1 MQKNR
6 NKQGVPPAH
15 FLRQVMALMLIM
27 LLGGSAWAQ
36 QYVFI
41 SNETNGYFIGLS
53 NGNAVA
59 TQTFATGSCV
69 WTASGTL
76 NNNNRTLRINTSYLD
91 GAASNSG
98 TVSIGSNRNGYWRGN
113 NNQLYYYRNANRA
126 VYRDG
131 TQVKWNG
138 ATNLFR
144 IYTSYSTTDESFT
157 VANITGIN
165 DLVTAKGTYNLV
177 SAASYNPT
185 YYTFTGPDTRY
196 WASGYTT
203 GAVTTRPVKTT
214 GFTSDTWSLNK
225 TIPGLSINS
234 NTGVLTYNTYVT
246 EDTQVTIT
254 HTVRENGQTK
264 TATRTITLKGTIET
278 SLSFASTS
286 LNMTAT
292 TLRLPAVNL
301 TASNGSTP
309 PGSVTYSSNNT
320 GCISVSNTGVL
331 TINGAGTATITANY
345 AANGAYLASSATMT
359 ITVAN
364 TAAFDETVF
373 GEIAIT
379 PSSQTLDLDQ
389 QVTYTASESLNS
401 THRTRPAYSTISTG
415 GNNYYKVGAN
425 YQAAV
430 PDTNVDNAPIRFTSF
445 IWSAAEGGAYFT
457 LDPYYS
463 SSSNQVTLT
472 RSAQKTGTQQTFTIS
487 VTGRYGGW
495 SGPEKTATAT
505 VTIPLTQVDITNL
518 YPGEA
523 LALGMGEVGSV
534 VGHYSWQ
541 PNDPSAGKTYT
552 NFKYTSNS
560 TSIATVDASGNVTA
574 VGPGSTTITVTA
586 VKLDGTDGVTC
597 NVTVNVTIDAPT
609 ISIDGSGNVTITHP
623 VPGVQ
628 IRYTTNGVDPTA
640 TTGTVYSGT
649 FAASNEQTIKAIAVA
664 NGVASAVASE
674 FYATSGVNGSKVIL
688 NDYEDHNWTYYAG
701 VDSEVDGGNYNT
713 SYKGKL
719 YSPNPRNVKITYLG
733 NGKLADLTTSV
744 TGVKVGV
751 DANANTFVYYK
762 TIEDNDGYKY
772 TTIPNPFSVRPKINS
787 NYYGFVSW
795 RVKSVNGGTIT
806 GQAVGSTINAETEI
820 TFVPTRAYTLNCTS
834 MEVELEAVWDV
845 AEVSTDGTFSNGYN
859 SVERNFYVVSS
870 SSNNNLPVVGT
881 RCTYSSFYPNGTTN
895 GSNAATMADRGT
907 RRGNFTCTADSKV
920 EYIILS
926 YASGTINADAHNLT
940 IGRGCSPASGVS
952 ANLLCG
958 MTGKTVTNPQ
968 FHLRVES
975 GVYDYMSYLGG
986 YYSVPAASTGN
997 PSTITGDQTHV
1008 IVTMG
1013 SDYDRA
1019 VANGNNNLQ
1028 ITYAMMMGTSA
1039 NQTNTTNTAFRTR
1052 TNRDNP
1058 HTLDLTIKSGKLGT
1072 SLFMETAT
1080 GNTTYLQGGA
1090 GYGHYFSMAA
1100 GQTNVGRRN
1109 ILMEGGET
1117 CTLGSGIDVKNNS
1130 ATGGDAN
1137 NTTTNRGCL
1146 SYNLRIKG
1154 GIVHGNVYGGA
1165 AQSPS
1170 GGNRVMVVTGG
1181 QVKGW
1186 FAAGCNGTSNDG
1198 GQNYGTSWV
1207 YIGGNGR
1214 IDSEGSTKTLGYA
1227 GGGNVYAAG
1236 AGRSGST
1243 TCGEMTFG
1251 SNLVIADNSYIERGA
1266 YGGGNYGYTLA
1277 SSNIYITGGTNAG
1290 NNDGVTGSKGGVYGG
1305 ANQQNG
1311 PEIKIWMTGGK
1322 MLGGV
1327 YGGSNT
1333 SGTISGNVTMQ
1344 VNGGQ
1349 VGQDA
1354 EHTANIHGGGYG
1366 NSTIVSR
1373 NVDITLGKTDAA
1385 RDADGVTVWGDV
1397 YGGSALGKVNG
1408 EAATNT
1414 YHTNVTMN
1422 AGYIHG
1428 SLYGGALGQK
1438 NGVNGA
1444 TSDIAANVY
1453 GPVQVKVY
1461 GGSVFN
1467 TDGTGANGSGA
1478 VYGAN
1483 NINGAPQR
1491 SVTVDIYGTNSAP
1504 AEGEYALFSVYG
1516 GGNAADYTYGNGY
1529 PKVTVHNC
1537 DNSIEYVYGGG
1548 NAAAVAA
1555 TDVTIYGGNK
1565 IGNVFGGG
1573 NGQVTPANVN
1583 GNTNV
1588 KIYGGT
1594 IGDVYG
1600 GSNTKGDIGGT
1611 ISVNV
1616 NAQAE
1621 PSKTACPINIDNVYG
1636 GGNKAPSA
1644 AGNITIGCAEH
1655 IGAVY
1660 GGANQANITGNINLN
1675 IVSGHIDN
1683 VLGGNNTSGNISGTI
1698 TVTVNDTNFAC
1709 GMEVGNVYGGGNKA
1723 AYGTGTNYPV
1733 VNIKNGHLTGS
1744 VFGGGLGETAVVT
1757 GNPQVTIGQPSTG
1770 IVHID
1775 GNVFGGGDAA
1785 NVVGKPT
1792 VLVRNCNT
1800 MIGTKNGAGE
1810 WNTTGGTVYG
1820 GGNAADITG
1829 GTTVTII
1836 GGSINRVFGGGN
1848 GEVDS
1853 ANVTGNASTFIHGGL
1868 IHQAFAGSNTQGSIG
1883 GTASIT
1889 VDHDSTACGELIDEL
1904 YGGGNLAAGN
1914 AGSVTIECGAI
1925 VGDVYGG
1932 ANQAAVNSDITLNIT
1947 GGTIARAFG
1956 GNNTSGA
1963 ISGVITVNVNKDPS
1977 CDLSLGSVFG
1987 AGNQAPYTGNPVV
2000 NIKNGTVT
2008 NNVYGGGLGAS
2019 AVVTGNPQV
2028 TIGDSS
2034 NLAWVAIVGGDVYGG
2049 GDAAAVVGTPVV
2061 HVIANPNTTIANVYG
2076 GGNAADVSGTNVTI
2090 DGGQITGMVFGGG
2103 HGDKTSE
2110 PQKEANVNGDVTL
2123 NVTGGTINKVFAGSN
2138 SKGNITG
2145 NVNFTINKGNTSNP
2159 MHINEVYGGGN
2170 EAAGNA
2176 GTINIICTGGAD
2188 EGIGDVYGGANAA
2201 DINSD
2206 ITLNITGGKIA
2217 NVFGGNNTSGDING
2231 GIAVNVDWNGGC
2243 AQNSLGNVYG
2253 GGNLAQYTI
2262 PDGESLAVNIKNGT
2276 VTNNVYGGGKG
2287 DANDHTKGQVTGNP
2301 VVTVG
2306 VADNDKRAIVNGD
2319 VYGGGD
2325 AGNVVGTPVVNVI
2338 NKCNT
2343 QIANVYGGGN
2353 AADVSGTDVNIDGGN
2368 ITGMVFGG
2376 GHGDRTSEP
2385 QKEANVAGDVH
2396 VDVTGGTINKVFGGS
2411 NSKGNI
2417 AGQIAL
2423 NINKGNSSC
2432 DMHIAEVYGG
2442 GNEAAG
2448 NAGTITIGCTGGED
2462 EGIGDVYGGANA
2474 AAINSD
2480 IALNITGGK
2489 IGRVF
2494 GGNNTSG
2501 AISGGISVTVDWAGS
2516 CGTNSLGSVF
2526 GAGNQAAYSGS
2537 PVVYIKNGTISN
2549 NVFGGGLGASAV
2561 VTGNP
2566 QVTVGNAT
2574 AGNSDSVHIIGNVF
2588 GGGDAA
2594 GVAGSPS
2601 VTVNN
2606 CNTLVG
2612 TKDGEGAW
2620 IEANGTVYGGGN
2632 AAHVTGGEHNNTNV
2646 TINGGDIYRVFGGGN
2661 GEVSEANVAGDANTT
2676 IHGGNIH
2683 QAFAGS
2689 NTQGAISGTAR
2700 ISIDHTSS
2708 CPEKID
2714 ELYGGG
2720 NLAAGG
2726 AGEVNIG
2733 CDAVLDDVYGGAN
2746 QADVNGDIT
2755 LNITGGTIGRA
2766 FGGNNK
2772 SGVINGA
2779 IEVNVIHDGSCA
2791 LSLGYVYGAGNQAA
2805 YTTPGGKV
2813 GPTVNIKHGTVD
2825 HNVFGGGLGASAVVT
2840 GNPVVTIGDN
2850 TNPSYNAIVGGEVYG
2865 GGDAAPT
2872 VGNPTVNM
2880 GKGNVK
2886 TIYGG
2891 GKGADALVTGNPTV
2905 NVSGTA
2911 DIDFYVFGGGDAART
2926 AGSPTVNITG
2936 GVVGNRIGGLSTPS
2950 PAGSIYGGGKGSS
2963 ANVDGNPVVN
2973 ISNVADVKYNVFG
2986 GGSEAPTNGNT
2997 SVIMTSGTVE
3007 KNIFGGGEGAT
3018 ATTRNTTVKVSG
3030 ASTKVGENVYGGGL
3044 GAEVNGETN
3053 VLIGAD
3059 E

>member
-6 NKQGVPPAH
+6 NKQGVHPAR
-15 FLRQVMALMLIM
+15 FLRQLMALMLIM

-36 QYVFI
+36 TYYVFRNTAAGNYFMTANNSGLARNAGFNPATCLWVLNGTTL
-41 SNETNGYFIGLS
+41 SNTINGTTYTLGYDRSGAGTNGDRYQFTWKINGRYTAPITINGTTASSTVNNRS
-53 NGNAVA
+53 NGNGNNITAYVRYA
-59 TQTFATGSCV
+59 NNAFGFAA
-69 WTASGTL
+69 TASNYAIAQTVTINNVTGGTEDFTIAGTSFITSTGNYDFSHTNKVVTPTHTHYAISNGDNYYDVGGNITTTDPRTESTTGYVWSLTGGGSYASINSTSGRLTVTSMPSDDVDMTVTCTL
-76 NNNNRTLRINTSYLD
+76 NGVEQQSMTVTLSNITSAGYVIYDGNNHYLGGTNTTAINGFNPNTCLWTGTSGGKWQNSAGYYIAIPQNSFSLTNNNGNATNTYTY
-91 GAASNSG
+91 GTESG
-98 TVSIGSNRNGYWRGN
+98 TTGQKVYAITYGTNYFRAIQYNNGWQRTDPYVRNTADLSNT
-113 NNQLYYYRNANRA
+113 
-126 VYRDG
+126 G
-131 TQVKWNG
+131 TQVLFSVRKKTGAESSTAPTVSGDATIATLGNNSSYTHTDAAYTMGYNDYIFYNG
-138 ATNLFR
+138 AHHYWKSDDSEAIAGNTKP
-144 IYTSYSTTDESFT
+144 TAESFT
-157 VANITGIN
+157 
-165 DLVTAKGTYNLV
+165 Y
-177 SAASYNPT
+177 
-185 YYTFTGPDTRY
+185 
-196 WASGYTT
+196 
-203 GAVTTRPVKTT
+203 
-214 GFTSDTWSLNK
+214 TWSLSGNAAGHATVNASTGVITYSTYYDDDTDVTLTLTATSANKTFTVNK
-225 TIPGLSINS
+225 TIQFQSPKNDP
-234 NTGVLTYNTYVT
+234 TGVSASDMTLNAGEQKTIVPTLTPDPCYKRV
-246 EDTQVTIT
+246 E
-254 HTVRENGQTK
+254 
-264 TATRTITLKGTIET
+264 
-278 SLSFASTS
+278 F
-286 LNMTAT
+286 
-292 TLRLPAVNL
+292 
-301 TASNGSTP
+301 
-309 PGSVTYSSNNT
+309 
-320 GCISVSNTGVL
+320 
-331 TINGAGTATITANY
+331 
-345 AANGAYLASSATMT
+345 SSA
-359 ITVAN
+359 N
-364 TAAFDETVF
+364 
-373 GEIAIT
+373 
-379 PSSQTLDLDQ
+379 
-389 QVTYTASESLNS
+389 
-401 THRTRPAYSTISTG
+401 
-415 GNNYYKVGAN
+415 
-425 YQAAV
+425 
-430 PDTNVDNAPIRFTSF
+430 
-445 IWSAAEGGAYFT
+445 
-457 LDPYYS
+457 
-463 SSSNQVTLT
+463 
-472 RSAQKTGTQQTFTIS
+472 
-487 VTGRYGGW
+487 
-495 SGPEKTATAT
+495 
-505 VTIPLTQVDITNL
+505 
-518 YPGEA
+518 
-523 LALGMGEVGSV
+523 
-534 VGHYSWQ
+534 
-541 PNDPSAGKTYT
+541 
-552 NFKYTSNS
+552 
-560 TSIATVDASGNVTA
+560 TSIATVNATTGEVTGVAGGQTTVTIKAFKYSTPSQYVSTTINVTVMEKVA
-574 VGPGSTTITVTA
+574 TPVIEFAPQGEGDTASTTITCGTAGASIYYTTDGTEPTTSSTLYNGTFTVNNLDVVKAIA
-586 VKLDGTDGVTC
+586 VKDGTYFTDSEVASATYSKHKMP
-597 NVTVNVTIDAPT
+597 TPT
-609 ISIDGSGNVTITHP
+609 ITIDGSGVSFTCPEDGASFYYTIDGSNP
-623 VPGVQ
+623 
-628 IRYTTNGVDPTA
+628 
-640 TTGTVYSGT
+640 TTGSTLWNGTPFTPSANECTIKVIAVKAGSQNSDVAERPYVRASGVSGDTVY
-649 FAASNEQTIKAIAVA
+649 
-664 NGVASAVASE
+664 
-674 FYATSGVNGSKVIL
+674 L
-688 NDYEDHNWTYYAG
+688 NDFEDHTWTYYAG
-701 VDSEVDGGNYNT
+701 VNPEVDGGHYNT
-713 SYKGKL
+713 SYRASGTGTRRNVRL
-719 YSPNPRNVKITYLG
+719 YSPNPRNLKITY
-733 NGKLADLTTSV
+733 NGVNGIAGSTIE
-744 TGVKVGV
+744 VKVSAKTGEGQ
-751 DANANTFVYYK
+751 NSFVYY
-762 TIEDNDGYKY
+762 
-772 TTIPNPFSVRPKINS
+772 TTLEEGATAGQYPYQVISNPFSVRPSTGTGNGKV
-787 NYYGFVSW
+787 YYGFNGWEIVS
-795 RVKSVNGGTIT
+795 GGKFIRGYND
-806 GQAVGSTINAETEI
+806 GQTLPLDAEIVFENLDQD
-820 TFVPTRAYTLNCTS
+820 VAYTPNCTS
-834 MEVELEAVWDV
+834 AEIVFQTTWTQANVQRGGGNVSNAAFNGGNYEKNFCIINADYGNALAPTYPVTITSVEP
-845 AEVSTDGTFSNGYN
+845 DGSATYNVTFSNL
-859 SVERNFYVVSS
+859 VT
-870 SSNNNLPVVGT
+870 P
-881 RCTYSSFYPNGTTN
+881 
-895 GSNAATMADRGT
+895 
-907 RRGNFTCTADSKV
+907 
-920 EYIILS
+920 
-926 YASGTINADAHNLT
+926 ASGATNMTKLEYMNWNPSNTVNPQGRNLT
-940 IGRGCSPASGVS
+940 IGRGVTMGGTTRALVG
-952 ANLLCG
+952 
-958 MTGKTVTNPQ
+958 TGTAAAMNQVLK
-968 FHLRVES
+968 VES
-975 GVYDYMSYLGG
+975 GTFTTFTSYTATPT
-986 YYSVPAASTGN
+986 SRTK
-997 PSTITGDQTHV
+997 HWV
-1008 IVTMG
+1008 IFG
-1013 SDYDRA
+1013 CDYDRA
-1019 VANGNNNLQ
+1019 KA
-1028 ITYAMMMGTSA
+1028 
-1039 NQTNTTNTAFRTR
+1039 
-1052 TNRDNP
+1052 DNSK
-1058 HTLDLTIKSGKLGT
+1058 LTFSGKFL
-1072 SLFMETAT
+1072 TAT
-1080 GNTTYLQGGA
+1080 GRDLGYNSTGEMARVWSKSGSFMTGVSVSDAAADNSYYIGVTTTQNQGHRYLEIQGGEWYASIA
-1090 GYGHYFSMAA
+1090 GGMGDNHTATEPGFTFRMKGGKIRGSVYGAAAWSGAGGTRTYIITGGEINGWVAA
-1100 GQTNVGRRN
+1100 GANGTQSDGGKNDGASYVYVGGN
-1109 ILMEGGET
+1109 AV
-1117 CTLGSGIDVKNNS
+1117 IDSKHS
-1130 ATGGDAN
+1130 
-1137 NTTTNRGCL
+1137 TTAINRSVG
-1146 SYNLRIKG
+1146 
-1154 GIVHGNVYGGA
+1154 GNVYG
-1165 AQSPS
+1165 
-1170 GGNRVMVVTGG
+1170 
-1181 QVKGW
+1181 
-1186 FAAGCNGTSNDG
+1186 AGCGYSATS
-1198 GQNYGTSWV
+1198 S
-1207 YIGGNGR
+1207 
-1214 IDSEGSTKTLGYA
+1214 S
-1227 GGGNVYAAG
+1227 
-1236 AGRSGST
+1236 
-1243 TCGEMTFG
+1243 GEMTLG
-1251 SNLVIADNSYIERGA
+1251 SNMVVADNAYIERGI
-1266 YGGGNYGYTLA
+1266 YGGGGFGFVTNTQTSYIYVTGGHVGGYTG
-1277 SSNIYITGGTNAG
+1277 NDYGGTRIQ
-1290 NNDGVTGSKGGVYGG
+1290 GGVYGG
-1305 ANQQNG
+1305 ARQNKG
-1311 PEIKIWMTGGK
+1311 GSAIIYMTGG
-1322 MLGGV
+1322 LVETGI
-1327 YGGSNT
+1327 YGGSNN
-1333 SGTISGNVTMQ
+1333 SGTMNGSVTMQ
-1344 VNGGQ
+1344 INGGQ
-1349 VGQDA
+1349 VG
-1354 EHTANIHGGGYG
+1354 TSTTPGNIHGGGYG
-1366 NSTIVSR
+1366 QNTIVSR

-1428 SLYGGALGQK
+1428 SLYGGALGS
-1438 NGVNGA
+1438 NTV
-1444 TSDIAANVY
+1444 AANVY

-1537 DNSIEYVYGGG
+1537 DNSIKYVYGGG

-1573 NGQVTPANVN
+1573 NGQVRAADVN

-1600 GSNTKGDIGGT
+1600 GSNTKGTIGGT

-1636 GGNKAPSA
+1636 GGNKATSA

-1660 GGANQANITGNINLN
+1660 GGANQANITGDINLN

-1683 VLGGNNTSGNISGTI
+1683 VFGGNNTSGNISGTI

-1744 VFGGGLGETAVVT
+1744 VFGGGLGATAVVT
-1757 GNPQVTIGQPSTG
+1757 GSPRVTIGQPSTG

-1785 NVVGKPT
+1785 EVVGKPT
-1792 VLVRNCNT
+1792 VLVQNCNT

-1829 GTTVTII
+1829 GTTVTIT

-1848 GEVDS
+1848 GEVS
-1853 ANVTGNASTFIHGGL
+1853 PANVTGNASTLIHGGL
-1868 IHQAFAGSNTQGSIG
+1868 IHQAFAGSNTQGSIS

-1963 ISGVITVNVNKDPS
+1963 ISGAITVNVNKDS
-1977 CDLSLGSVFG
+1977 GCDLSLGSVFG

-2028 TIGDSS
+2028 TIGDNSDP
-2034 NLAWVAIVGGDVYGG
+2034 AWEATVGGDVYGG

-2061 HVIANPNTTIANVYG
+2061 HVIAKTNTTIANVYG
-2076 GGNAADVSGTNVTI
+2076 GGNAADVRGTNVTI

-2103 HGDKTSE
+2103 HGDKNSE

-2159 MHINEVYGGGN
+2159 MHI
-2170 EAAGNA
+2170 
-2176 GTINIICTGGAD
+2176 T
-2188 EGIGDVYGGANAA
+2188 
-2201 DINSD
+2201 
-2206 ITLNITGGKIA
+2206 
-2217 NVFGGNNTSGDING
+2217 
-2231 GIAVNVDWNGGC
+2231 
-2243 AQNSLGNVYG
+2243 
-2253 GGNLAQYTI
+2253 
-2262 PDGESLAVNIKNGT
+2262 
-2276 VTNNVYGGGKG
+2276 
-2287 DANDHTKGQVTGNP
+2287 
-2301 VVTVG
+2301 
-2306 VADNDKRAIVNGD
+2306 
-2319 VYGGGD
+2319 
-2325 AGNVVGTPVVNVI
+2325 
-2338 NKCNT
+2338 
-2343 QIANVYGGGN
+2343 
-2353 AADVSGTDVNIDGGN
+2353 
-2368 ITGMVFGG
+2368 
-2376 GHGDRTSEP
+2376 
-2385 QKEANVAGDVH
+2385 
-2396 VDVTGGTINKVFGGS
+2396 
-2411 NSKGNI
+2411 
-2417 AGQIAL
+2417 
-2423 NINKGNSSC
+2423 
-2432 DMHIAEVYGG
+2432 EVYGG

-2474 AAINSD
+2474 ADINSG

-2501 AISGGISVTVDWAGS
+2501 AISGGINVTVDWSGS

-2526 GAGNQAAYSGS
+2526 GAGNQAPYTGS
-2537 PVVYIKNGTISN
+2537 PVVYIKNGTINN
-2549 NVFGGGLGASAV
+2549 NVFGGGLGATAV

-2574 AGNSDSVHIIGNVF
+2574 AANSDYVHIIGNVF

-2594 GVAGSPS
+2594 NVEGSPS

-2620 IEANGTVYGGGN
+2620 IATNGTVYGGGN
-2632 AAHVTGGEHNNTNV
+2632 AAHVTGGGHNTNV

-2661 GEVSEANVAGDANTT
+2661 GEVSPANVAGDANTT

-2689 NTQGAISGTAR
+2689 NTRGTITGTAR
-2700 ISIDHTSS
+2700 ISIDHTST

-2746 QADVNGDIT
+2746 QADVSGDIT

-2772 SGVINGA
+2772 SGVIDGA

-2825 HNVFGGGLGASAVVT
+2825 HNVFGGGLGASAKVT

-2872 VGNPTVNM
+2872 DGNPTVNM

-2986 GGSEAPTNGNT
+2986 GGSDAPTNGNT
-2997 SVIMTSGTVE
+2997 TVIMTSGTVE

-3018 ATTRNTTVKVSG
+3018 ATTWNTTVKVSG